1 MKLDTWWNNSWLQIP
16 QAGYI
21 VNCNW
26 LTFAF
31 VLAILTISLSSFALA
46 FLGIHHLNGNHPCN
60 PADDP
65 HPARGC
71 ETGGELD
78 HSEPLGKEA
87 KNLDAWT
94 KMGMKLLHNDGWVV
108 GSWLV
113 NWCKCFFVSI
123 CIALLV
129 YLWCWCWCWSCWCW
143 LSVPALS
150 SSSFHCDD
158 IEKVWIDFS
167 GRSLAEGI
175 RGCWWGSS
183 SLINDGNGCKQN
195 NLNLDMDGKT
205 QLLPYLCLRTGTLM
219 TTCTRVY
226 RHHKVRLMVVSSSL
240 KVFMPK

>member
-46 FLGIHHLNGNHPCN
+46 FLGIHHLNGNHPCD
-60 PADDP
+60 PADNP

-113 NWCKCFFVSI
+113 NWCKCFF
-123 CIALLV
+123 CINMHRLV
-129 YLWCWCWCWSCWCW
+129 VLSLVLVLVLVVLVLVKRSRTFFQQFPLWRYW
-143 LSVPALS
+143 
-150 SSSFHCDD
+150 
-158 IEKVWIDFS
+158 K
-167 GRSLAEGI
+167 SLDRLFRQIACRRHQEGVDEEAP
-175 RGCWWGSS
+175 RW
-183 SLINDGNGCKQN
+183 
-195 NLNLDMDGKT
+195 
-205 QLLPYLCLRTGTLM
+205 
-219 TTCTRVY
+219 
-226 RHHKVRLMVVSSSL
+226 
-240 KVFMPK
+240 